1 MAPVPGTRGRLVSR
15 HEDRTQDQE
24 IVAIRA
30 VIADADRLQSYV
42 EGFTQLLTEDVALVN
57 FGGRRV
63 LGRGNVH
70 EAMRQALETPFA
82 HVYTENEVVD
92 VRFLRPDVAVVSSV
106 KHISDKREPPASD
119 SEAPMSER
127 GSATFVLVRE
137 RNSWLIALVQ
147 TTPIAI

>member
-1 MAPVPGTRGRLVSR
+1 MAPVPGTRVRLVSR
-15 HEDRTQDQE
+15 HDDRTQDQE

-30 VIADADRLQSYV
+30 VIADADRLQSDV

-82 HVYTENEVVD
+82 HVYT
-92 VRFLRPDVAVVSSV
+92 
-106 KHISDKREPPASD
+106 K
-119 SEAPMSER
+119 
-127 GSATFVLVRE
+127 SATFVLVRE